1 MTLVEMN
8 ISAGFLVLF
17 IIFIRKRFFIKLPV
31 WTITTLW
38 VMVAFRLI
46 FPYSIMAHS
55 SILNLWNRV
64 GAKIADT
71 LYFNFGI
78 RSEETIN
85 SFMGHYKT
93 EMFIKYIWFAGV
105 IVFGLYYL
113 ITYIETYKRIQKFE
127 TISNHNL
134 EKELEE
140 QNFHREVSTK
150 VSSEIG
156 SPCSFGFLRPVI
168 IFPKDFDFEDK
179 ELLKMVVSHESV
191 HLKHF
196 HFVIKLFVISAFCV
210 FWFNPIMWLI
220 RIYFDRDC
228 EIFCDSHVIK
238 KLGND
243 IREPYAKSLIKMAST
258 KTNKIALCSSY
269 NLGPIEE
276 RIKFIMTKKKLSL
289 STMLASV
296 LVLTGSMTIFATSPT
311 YITNTENL
319 DIIVIEET
327 YEPEVYLNLTA
338 EEIEP
343 YIVYSNVEE
352 KAVAPSY
359 IDVKNYKYSTS
370 GNAPATLNITVN
382 KYGYDYS
389 GVLNM
394 TKNEPGSNGGIVAYY
409 SGKLYR

>member
-64 GAKIADT
+64 GANIADT

-78 RSEETIN
+78 RSEEIID
-85 SFMGHYKT
+85 SFIGHYKT
-93 EMFIKYIWFAGV
+93 EMFIEYIWFAGA
-105 IVFGLYYL
+105 IIFGLYYL
-113 ITYIETYKRIQKFE
+113 ITYIETYKRIKNFE

-134 EKELEE
+134 EKELGE
-140 QNFHREVSTK
+140 QKFHRKVSTK

-156 SPCSFGFLRPVI
+156 SPCSFGFLRPVM

-228 EIFCDSHVIK
+228 EISCDSHVIK
-238 KLGND
+238 KFGDD
-243 IREPYAKSLIKMAST
+243 IREPYAKSLIKMART

-319 DIIVIEET
+319 DITVIEEIH
-327 YEPEVYLNLTA
+327 EPEVYLNLTA
-338 EEIEP
+338 DEIEP

-359 IDVKNYKYSTS
+359 INIQNYKYSTS
-370 GNAPATLNITVN
+370 GNLPPTINVSVVRN
-382 KYGYDYS
+382 GYTYS
-389 GVLNM
+389 GSLDWV
-394 TKNEPGSNGGIVAYY
+394 SNSSRVNGIITGYY